1 MPLSLVRPANPRN
14 GFTLIEVL
22 IALSILAIA
31 LMAAMRAAGQ
41 GTTNVAEMRSRVLAG
56 WVAENLL
63 ATQRARG
70 EWLPLGEQNGV
81 ATQAGMEFI
90 WREKIIA
97 TPNAAFR
104 RVDVQVFPAADD
116 SHSLAR
122 FTSYITHPP
131 QPPQPPQ

>member
-1 MPLSLVRPANPRN
+1 MPLSFARRAAPRK

-41 GTTNVAEMRSRVLAG
+41 GTTNIAEMRSRVLAG

-81 ATQAGMEFI
+81 ATQAGIDFV
-90 WREKIIA
+90 WREKVIA

-104 RVDVQVFPAADD
+104 RVDVQVFSAADD

-122 FTSYITHPP
+122 FTGFIT
-131 QPPQPPQ
+131 QPPQ